1 MIMILFFIVL
11 DLKFIRHCVD
21 VVVDWWYPSDI
32 PAQLESEI
40 APLLTSRADDVTA
53 HLQYQLEDQD
63 PQIKQALVTLKAKEY
78 ATTGATTLIGAMLN
92 KQKCYERSACIL
104 GKYLSDF
111 SGKDLTLM

>member
-1 MIMILFFIVL
+1 MYFLVL

-21 VVVDWWYPSDI
+21 LVVDFFYPSDI

-63 PQIKQALVTLKAKEY
+63 PQIKEAFVTLKAKE
-78 ATTGATTLIGAMLN
+78 TFGTSATTLIGAMLN
-92 KQKCYERSACIL
+92 KQKCYERSACIM
-104 GKYLSDF
+104 GKYLSEF
-111 SGKDLTLM
+111 NAKDLTFL

>member
-1 MIMILFFIVL
+1 MILFFLVL

-40 APLLTSRADDVTA
+40 APLLTFRAD

-111 SGKDLTLM
+111 SGKDLTIM